1 MSSWVFETILFAVA
15 APKEP
20 RQVVTVNAADVFG
33 MTCRQCK
40 RAY

>member
-15 APKEP
+15 APKET
-20 RQVVTVNAADVFG
+20 RQVVSVNVADIFG
-33 MTCRQCK
+33 MSCRQCK